1 MKVESG
7 SGRIRRLSIHSRGD
21 FGVRGEFGSLS
32 CRIEVRSTAELETS
46 RNESLECVSESRVV
60 KSGNSRCSVSIDR
73 FREICIVNRSND
85 WVESVGPEGGNLG
98 RRGDIA
104 NEGKGKEEMLDEV
117 AEDWKFSRRNRF
129 LVRTVRNS
137 PNQSL
142 YLSLR
147 KSNKTYASGALNIS
161 SLASKF

>member
-1 MKVESG
+1 M
-7 SGRIRRLSIHSRGD
+7 
-21 FGVRGEFGSLS
+21 
-32 CRIEVRSTAELETS
+32 RSTAELETS
-46 RNESLECVSESRVV
+46 RNESFECVAESRVV
-60 KSGNSRCSVSIDR
+60 KSRDSRCSVSIDR

-85 WVESVGPEGGNLG
+85 WVKSIGPESRDLGG
-98 RRGDIA
+98 RGDIA

-117 AEDWKFSRRNRF
+117 AKDGKFSRRNRF

-142 YLSLR
+142 YSFLR
-147 KSNKTYASGALNIS
+147 KSNKTYTSGALNIS

>member
-1 MKVESG
+1 M
-7 SGRIRRLSIHSRGD
+7 
-21 FGVRGEFGSLS
+21 
-32 CRIEVRSTAELETS
+32 RSTAELETS
-46 RNESLECVSESRVV
+46 RNKSFECVAESRIV

-117 AEDWKFSRRNRF
+117 AEDGKFSGRNRF
-129 LVRTVRNS
+129 LIRTIRKNS
-137 PNQSL
+137 NQSL
-142 YLSLR
+142 YSSLC